1 MTFLLNKLSGGWTLV
16 WSNLRENTTPL
27 QENMT
32 WSIATTKSNPK
43 YIGTLSDNKEL
54 FQVYTPLEMWN
65 TITQNRQMDFRY
77 EWRINYGLPKTEEF
91 KAKLEPFSS
100 SDYYKLKL
108 SSYVQLIGNVTAG
121 IFTNHLG
128 MSFSTFDS
136 DHDTH
141 LTYSCSSSYSNTPFW
156 YESCWGGSINGGG
169 ISSGNGYYN
178 GAYWVSSVQHWG
190 DSNGNGAGNGWFY
203 IR

>member
-1 MTFLLNKLSGGWTLV
+1 
-16 WSNLRENTTPL
+16 
-27 QENMT
+27 MT
-32 WSIATTKSNPK
+32 WTTATAKSNPK
-43 YIGTLSDNKEL
+43 YIGTLGDNKEL

-77 EWRINYGLPKTEEF
+77 EWRINYGQPKSQEF

-136 DHDTH
+136 DHDI
-141 LTYSCSSSYSNTPFW
+141 YSSNCSTLYTNTPFW
-156 YESCWGGSINGGG
+156 YESCWGGSLYGGG
-169 ISSGNGYYN
+169 TNSGGGYYN
-178 GAYWVSSVQHWG
+178 GAYWTSSAISWASTSG
-190 DSNGNGAGNGWFY
+190 TGAGNGWFF